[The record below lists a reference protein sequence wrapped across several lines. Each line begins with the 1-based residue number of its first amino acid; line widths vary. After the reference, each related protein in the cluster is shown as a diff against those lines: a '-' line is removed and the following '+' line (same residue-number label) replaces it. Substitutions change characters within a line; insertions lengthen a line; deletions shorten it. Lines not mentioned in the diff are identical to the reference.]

1 MVGSGFYHPSGH
13 RGPPQEE
20 KLTAKEEATT
30 RTYFVVFTAKSTRWN
45 KGMKE
50 GREEKDSRK
59 EQGNKKSTNQ
69 QKQTKKTKQKRKKE
83 KKQRCR
89 EKENELKQVRI
100 KDGRKDE

>member
-20 KLTAKEEATT
+20 KLTAKEEAT
-30 RTYFVVFTAKSTRWN
+30 RTYFVVFTAQSTRWN

-59 EQGNKKSTNQ
+59 EQGNKSQQTNK
-69 QKQTKKTKQKRKKE
+69 QKQTKKRKEKRKKE
-83 KKQRCR
+83 KKQRCKK
-89 EKENELKQVRI
+89 KENELKQERR

>member
-13 RGPPQEE
+13 KGPPQEE

-30 RTYFVVFTAKSTRWN
+30 RTYFVVFTAESTRWN
-45 KGMKE
+45 KGRKE

-59 EQGNKKSTNQ
+59 EQGNKSQQTNRN
-69 QKQTKKTKQKRKKE
+69 KQRKE
-83 KKQRCR
+83 KKKERKKRSR